1 MSIGHFF
8 AYLSAISLLA
18 STKKGTEK
26 KIVKKDHV
34 LLKRFPLYFQFFSYY
49 RFDEKKKPGF
59 SPTFGGLQ
67 FVNKIFIS
75 FLRNK
80 KRK

>member
-34 LLKRFPLYFQFFSYY
+34 LLFHFTNLT
-49 RFDEKKKPGF
+49 KKKTGF